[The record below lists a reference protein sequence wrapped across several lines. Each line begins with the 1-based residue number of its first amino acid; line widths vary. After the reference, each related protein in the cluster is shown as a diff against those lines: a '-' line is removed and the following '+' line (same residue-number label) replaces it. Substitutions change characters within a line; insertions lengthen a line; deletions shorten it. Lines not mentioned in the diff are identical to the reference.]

1 VLFPARAA
9 LTPLEQSVKLVMFLL
24 ESGFS
29 WWLQRTIKAP
39 FFMLARLKP
48 LLSPQHIR
56 NIIFTATT
64 QNKEKTVKKIEADAV
79 AIAMARDILR
89 TNSSQFLRDINEYTA
104 MDIAKFISR
113 LSTELQTSMD
123 GNLTSD
129 DVFIAHK
136 GQ

>member
-1 VLFPARAA
+1 MLFPARAA

-129 DVFIAHK
+129 NVFIAHK

>member
-1 VLFPARAA
+1 
-9 LTPLEQSVKLVMFLL
+9 MFLL

>member
-1 VLFPARAA
+1 
-9 LTPLEQSVKLVMFLL
+9 
-24 ESGFS
+24 
-29 WWLQRTIKAP
+29 
-39 FFMLARLKP
+39 MLARLKP

-56 NIIFTATT
+56 NIIFTTTT
-64 QNKEKTVKKIEADAV
+64 QNKEKIVKKIEADAI

-89 TNSSQFLRDINEYTA
+89 TNSQYLRDINQYTA
-104 MDIAKFISR
+104 INIAEFISR

-123 GNLTSD
+123 ENLTSD

>member
-1 VLFPARAA
+1 MLFPARAA

-48 LLSPQHIR
+48 LLSPQHVR

-129 DVFIAHK
+129 NVFIAHK

>member
-1 VLFPARAA
+1 MLFPARAA

>member
-1 VLFPARAA
+1 
-9 LTPLEQSVKLVMFLL
+9 M
-24 ESGFS
+24 
-29 WWLQRTIKAP
+29 
-39 FFMLARLKP
+39 
-48 LLSPQHIR
+48 
-56 NIIFTATT
+56 
-64 QNKEKTVKKIEADAV
+64 KKIEADAI

-123 GNLTSD
+123 SNLTSD
-129 DVFIAHK
+129 NVFIAHK

>member
-1 VLFPARAA
+1 
-9 LTPLEQSVKLVMFLL
+9 
-24 ESGFS
+24 
-29 WWLQRTIKAP
+29 
-39 FFMLARLKP
+39 MLARLKP

-56 NIIFTATT
+56 NIIFTTTT

>member
-1 VLFPARAA
+1 MLFPARAA

-48 LLSPQHIR
+48 LLSPQHVR